1 MRHARLGRADHGVG
15 VGGGASNG
23 ERDAEDRGLAQERR
37 HGAPSSIRAATDG
50 SNGLPDAA
58 RWPRAASSA
67 AMARN
72 RGTTRSRGVNGILFS
87 EALAAEGAIVVV
99 KACKLGLEGIV
110 SKRAGS
116 F

>member
-1 MRHARLGRADHGVG
+1 
-15 VGGGASNG
+15 
-23 ERDAEDRGLAQERR
+23 
-37 HGAPSSIRAATDG
+37 
-50 SNGLPDAA
+50 
-58 RWPRAASSA
+58 
-67 AMARN
+67 MARN
-72 RGTTRSRGVNGILFS
+72 RATTRSRGVNGILFS